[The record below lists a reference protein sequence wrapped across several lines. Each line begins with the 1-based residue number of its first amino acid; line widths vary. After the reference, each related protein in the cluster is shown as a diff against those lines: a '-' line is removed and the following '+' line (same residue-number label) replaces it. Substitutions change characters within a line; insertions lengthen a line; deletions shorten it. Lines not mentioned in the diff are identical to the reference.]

1 MSSHSPCDSNI
12 FGMKHKLQSLV
23 NLVKVMLYNLML
35 KMVAGKDHKMVPLTD
50 WLRKL
55 KRLMSDRV
63 LRDLYEKMP
72 EEDRKRFN
80 SGNFSNGGMKF
91 QDTVFNQVNDKVRE
105 EFDDIIELSYID
117 QFFKGCELSGFPVEI
132 CYQGSYKSRI
142 VSMICYQM
150 NKSNELRFTDLA
162 SPNFISLLRDYEV
175 LGSIFDLS
183 GVGLVLH
190 ELKLRSD
197 TLDMVNQLM
206 RKNALNLADIFDSIL
221 QVGSFEFNLLQAQ
234 AILHVA
240 LTEEDPVKLQSI
252 LTGFYMRLQ
261 QQQLYPNQKREY
273 LIKVVLLL
281 SNVLDTHAWK
291 ASSPGMMVHNFRTIW
306 TILYAFA
313 KDIALPISAQQYGD
327 MLELE
332 QKFFETTIRGNPQQ
346 KDLSQKLEE
355 SLSGANPMH

>member
-1 MSSHSPCDSNI
+1 MSSDHPCEP
-12 FGMKHKLQSLV
+12 Q
-23 NLVKVMLYNLML
+23 
-35 KMVAGKDHKMVPLTD
+35 LTD
-50 WLRKL
+50 WLRGLKKL
-55 KRLMSDRV
+55 LYAWV
-63 LRDLYEKMP
+63 LHYLYEKMP

-80 SGNFSNGGMKF
+80 SGNFSNGDVKF
-91 QDTVFNQVNDKVRE
+91 QDTVFKRVNDDVKRQ
-105 EFDDIIELSYID
+105 FDDIIKLSHTD

-132 CYQGSYKSRI
+132 CDQGSYKSRI

-175 LGSIFDLS
+175 LGSIFNLP
-183 GVGLVLH
+183 GVGFVLH
-190 ELKLRSD
+190 ELKIRSD

-206 RKNALNLADIFDSIL
+206 RRDAINLADIFNSIL
-221 QVGSFEFNLLQAQ
+221 QVDSFEFKLLQAQ

-240 LTEEDPVKLQSI
+240 QTEKDPVKLQNI
-252 LTGFYMRLQ
+252 LTGFSMRLQ
-261 QQQLYPNQKREY
+261 QLEQFGVKLYSNQKKEY
-273 LIKVVLLL
+273 LFKLVPLL
-281 SNVLDTHAWK
+281 SDILDTHAWK
-291 ASSPGMMVHNFRTIW
+291 SSSPGMMVHNFRTIW

-327 MLELE
+327 MLE
-332 QKFFETTIRGNPQQ
+332 QKFLETTIRGNPQQ